1 MPRGASAIVPT
12 ERQRNRWRWTA
23 PAPVY
28 VTPEQDA
35 SGGKAIFASPPAISC
50 AAEFVFDG
58 ASDWY
63 ILSVEFSTC
72 DYLESQPQPHLKH
85 DRP

>member
-1 MPRGASAIVPT
+1 M
-12 ERQRNRWRWTA
+12 
-23 PAPVY
+23 
-28 VTPEQDA
+28 
-35 SGGKAIFASPPAISC
+35 SC
-50 AAEFVFDG
+50 APEFVFDG

-72 DYLESQPQPHLKH
+72 DYLESQPRPHLKH